1 MSERIVPYSH
11 SAYCDYMDLTVDI
24 GHLKLK
30 NPVMTASGT
39 FGYGEEYS
47 EFVDLNM
54 LGAVVVK
61 GISLKPMEGNP
72 PPRICETPC
81 GMLNAIGLQ
90 NVGLKR
96 FLKEK
101 LPYLRAFDTK
111 VIVNILGNTIQEYV
125 RLAKALDEAGVDG
138 IELNVSCPNVK
149 QGGIMFGTDKKAL
162 AKLIAK
168 VRQAVSKSVL
178 ITKLSPTVSNIPEF
192 ARTAEENGS
201 DAITL
206 INTIPGM
213 AIDAETWKPRLA
225 NITGGLSGP
234 AIKPIAIRMVW
245 EASRAVGIPVIGVG
259 GIMNTQDAV
268 EFMLAGATA
277 IEVGTGNFLNPMA
290 TVEIVNGIWTYLDKK
305 GISKVKDIIGGV
317 NGKPLHHNPDH

>member
-1 MSERIVPYSH
+1 MSERTVPYPH
-11 SAYCDYMDLTVDI
+11 SDYCDYMDLTVNI

-39 FGYGEEYS
+39 FGYGEEYA

-72 PPRICETPC
+72 PPRIYETPC

-101 LPYLRAFDTK
+101 LPYMKTFDTK
-111 VIVNILGNTIQEYV
+111 VIVNVLGNTVQEYV
-125 RLAKALDEAGVDG
+125 KLAKALDEAGVDG

-149 QGGIMFGTDKKAL
+149 QGGILFGTDRKAL

-168 VRQAVSKSVL
+168 VRQAVSNSVL

-213 AIDAETWKPRLA
+213 AIDAETWKPRLS

-317 NGKPLHHNPDH
+317 NGESSSHNLNH

>member
-1 MSERIVPYSH
+1 MSVN
-11 SAYCDYMDLTVDI
+11 I
-24 GHLKLK
+24 GRLKLK

-39 FGYGEEYS
+39 FGYGEEYA

-54 LGAVVVK
+54 LGAIVVK

-90 NVGLKR
+90 NVGLKH

-101 LPYLRAFDTK
+101 LPYLRAFDSRI
-111 VIVNILGNTIQEYV
+111 IVNILGNSVKEYV
-125 RLAKALDEAGVDG
+125 KLAGALDEAGVDG

-149 QGGIMFGTDKKAL
+149 KGGIIFGTDKKAL
-162 AKLIAK
+162 AKLTAE
-168 VRQAVSKSVL
+168 VRMAVKHSIL
-178 ITKLSPTVSNIPEF
+178 ITKLSPTVSNIAEF
-192 ARTAEENGS
+192 GLIAEENGS

-213 AIDAETWKPRLA
+213 AIDTETWRPRLA

-234 AIKPIAIRMVW
+234 AIKPVAVKMVW
-245 EASRAVGIPVIGVG
+245 EAFRAVKIPVIGVG
-259 GIMNTQDAV
+259 GIMNVRDAI

-277 IEVGTGNFLNPMA
+277 VQVGTGNFVRPTA
-290 TVEIVNGIWTYLDKK
+290 TAEIAEGLWTYLEKK
-305 GISKVKDIIGGV
+305 GINNLKDIIGGV
-317 NGKPLHHNPDH
+317 NGASTNSNSDN

>member
-1 MSERIVPYSH
+1 MI
-11 SAYCDYMDLTVDI
+11 DLSVNI
-24 GHLKLK
+24 GRLKLK

-39 FGYGEEYS
+39 FGYGEEYA

-54 LGAVVVK
+54 LGAIVVK

-90 NVGLKR
+90 NVGLKH

-101 LPYLRAFDTK
+101 LPYLRAFDSRI
-111 VIVNILGNTIQEYV
+111 IVNILGNSVKEYV
-125 RLAKALDEAGVDG
+125 KLAGALDEAGVDG

-149 QGGIMFGTDKKAL
+149 KGGIIFGTDKKAL
-162 AKLIAK
+162 AKLTAE
-168 VRQAVSKSVL
+168 VRMAVKHSIL
-178 ITKLSPTVSNIPEF
+178 ITKLSPTVSNIAEF
-192 ARTAEENGS
+192 GLIAEENGS

-213 AIDAETWKPRLA
+213 AIDTETWRPRLA

-234 AIKPIAIRMVW
+234 AIKPVAVKMVW
-245 EASRAVGIPVIGVG
+245 EAFRAVKIPVIGVG
-259 GIMNTQDAV
+259 GIMNVRDAI

-277 IEVGTGNFLNPMA
+277 VQVGTGNFVRPTA
-290 TVEIVNGIWTYLDKK
+290 TAEIAEGLWTYLEKK
-305 GISKVKDIIGGV
+305 GINNLKDIIGGV
-317 NGKPLHHNPDH
+317 NGASTNSNSDN

>member
-1 MSERIVPYSH
+1 
-11 SAYCDYMDLTVDI
+11 MDLTVDI

-39 FGYGEEYS
+39 FGYGEEYA

-72 PPRICETPC
+72 SPRICETSC

-111 VIVNILGNTIQEYV
+111 VIVNILGNTVQEYV
-125 RLAKALDEAGVDG
+125 RLSKALDEAGVDG

-149 QGGIMFGTDKKAL
+149 KGGILFGTDQKEL

-168 VRQAVSKSVL
+168 VRQAVKESIV
-178 ITKLSPTVSNIPEF
+178 ITKLSPTVSDIPAF
-192 ARTAEENGS
+192 ARAAEDNGS
-201 DAITL
+201 DAVTL

-213 AIDAETWKPRLA
+213 AIDTETWKPKLA
-225 NITGGLSGP
+225 NVTGGLSGP
-234 AIKPIAIRMVW
+234 AIKPIAVRMVW
-245 EASRAVGIPVIGVG
+245 EAAHTVKIPVIGVG
-259 GIMNTQDAV
+259 GIINAQDAL

-277 IEVGTGNFLNPMA
+277 VQVGTGNFLNPMA
-290 TVEIVNGIWTYLDKK
+290 TVEIINGIWTYFGKK
-305 GISKVKDIIGGV
+305 GISNVKDIIGGADGESTRSHF
-317 NGKPLHHNPDH
+317 NY